1 MLSTLGPNAL
11 AFAMVTFGSHAPGFY
26 SLMALPGG
34 VLLACLFVRDPGAD
48 SIQQGR

>member
-1 MLSTLGPNAL
+1 MLSALGPSAL
-11 AFAMVTFGSHAPGFY
+11 AFAMVTFRSYAPGLY
-26 SLMALPGG
+26 ALMALPGG